1 MKEGIIDMK
10 VLIAEDKPILQD
22 VVSEYMNDWGYDFD
36 MASNGLDAVNLAKT
50 NEGQYDICLMD
61 IDMPVM
67 NGCEATKEIRKKI
80 KYFPIVAVSGN
91 EQIGYK
97 DVIGDNPDIL
107 NAGTELQIPVLE
119 ESLGYQLLRGIRI
132 HAEEIKPILGLVK
145 TQNIVYILRWY
156 TISWYAYDVTVFWN
170 SL

>member
-1 MKEGIIDMK
+1 M
-10 VLIAEDKPILQD
+10 P
-22 VVSEYMNDWGYDFD
+22 
-36 MASNGLDAVNLAKT
+36 KT
-50 NEGQYDICLMD
+50 YI
-61 IDMPVM
+61 
-67 NGCEATKEIRKKI
+67 TKENETLASIADRFGLPSW
-80 KYFPIVAVSGN
+80 KYLYELN
-91 EQIGYK
+91 K

-107 NAGTELQIPVLE
+107 NAGAELQIPVLE
-119 ESLGYQLLRGIRI
+119 ESLGYQLLRGICI